1 MPPCLRH
8 RHWRSAESQQRP
20 QPHARESRENANEK
34 LERANEPP
42 HALRGTFA
50 SLLVALGRD
59 PRYVMAQL
67 GHTDPKFTLK
77 VCAQTMAFGDD
88 QRARLEA
95 LVSGATVAGPP
106 LETAEKV
113 EIAATGVGDEES
125 VPDP

>member
-1 MPPCLRH
+1 MPPPSVGRKAH
-8 RHWRSAESQQRP
+8 TVFETRRHWRSAES
-20 QPHARESRENANEK
+20 
-34 LERANEPP
+34 PP

-106 LETAEKV
+106 LETAEKA

-125 VPDP
+125 VRDP

>member
-1 MPPCLRH
+1 MPPLG
-8 RHWRSAESQQRP
+8 
-20 QPHARESRENANEK
+20 
-34 LERANEPP
+34 ANEPPLPPLTP

-106 LETAEKV
+106 LETAEKA

-125 VPDP
+125 VRDP